1 MQLTY
6 RGVRYS
12 INSPTHETAKTAHK
26 SVYRGVHYRLRTG
39 SEQSNQAEPQ
49 RLVYRGVP
57 YMTGSVTLPF

>member
-12 INSPTHETAKTAHK
+12 NRPAHEIATTEHDT
-26 SVYRGVHYRLRTG
+26 VYRGVHYRLRPT
-39 SEQSNQAEPQ
+39 SAQRVQAPQ

-57 YMTGSVTLPF
+57 YITGCAPLPF